1 MIGGYV
7 LFSDV
12 AGNQEGIAQET
23 LLPDVI
29 LGSEEITLP

>member
-1 MIGGYV
+1 MIGGYI
-7 LFSDV
+7 LFSDL

-23 LLPDVI
+23 QLPDVI